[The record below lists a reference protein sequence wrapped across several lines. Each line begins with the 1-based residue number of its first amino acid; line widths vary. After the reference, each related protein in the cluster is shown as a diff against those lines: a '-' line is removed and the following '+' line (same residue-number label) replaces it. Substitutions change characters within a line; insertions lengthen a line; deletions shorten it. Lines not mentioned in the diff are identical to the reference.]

1 MENKKLDEIICQE
14 RRKYFRQWRANN
26 KDKVKKNNEN
36 YWRKKALQR
45 IAEQKTNS
53 ETEVT

>member
-14 RRKYFRQWRANN
+14 RREYFRQWRANN

-45 IAEQKTNS
+45 IAEQKTNI
-53 ETEVT
+53 ETEVN

>member
-14 RRKYFRQWRANN
+14 RREYFRLWRANN
-26 KDKVKKNNEN
+26 KDKVKKNNET

-53 ETEVT
+53 ETEVN